1 MVYAGLLNG
10 VAALDL
16 ASGAV
21 VWTSPSGGVF
31 APLSVTGSAVIAGA
45 NDDTKPL
52 ALARSGGTVQWTSPF
67 HPPVTFLGGL
77 ATFGSLTWATV
88 DPTDSAAQA
97 VAFNTAT
104 GHKVFSSAVYSD
116 PSVEFPPP
124 VVAAGRV
131 YLDLTNKVLCLTLP
145 AS

>member
-1 MVYAGLLNG
+1 M
-10 VAALDL
+10 
-16 ASGAV
+16 
-21 VWTSPSGGVF
+21 
-31 APLSVTGSAVIAGA
+31 
-45 NDDTKPL
+45 K
-52 ALARSGGTVQWTSPF
+52 SPF
-67 HPPVTFLGGL
+67 RPPVTFLGGL

-104 GHKVFSSAVYSD
+104 GRKVFSSAVYSD

-131 YLDLTNKVLCLTLP
+131 YLDLTNEVLCFALP
-145 AS
+145 AT